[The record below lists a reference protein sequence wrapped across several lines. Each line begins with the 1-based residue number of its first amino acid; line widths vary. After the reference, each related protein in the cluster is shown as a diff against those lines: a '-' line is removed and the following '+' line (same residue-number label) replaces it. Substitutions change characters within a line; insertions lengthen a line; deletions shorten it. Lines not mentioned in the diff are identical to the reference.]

1 MAIKLGGGGGSASQ
15 VNEIVYLNE
24 SANTITLDDERVY
37 LKGGVF
43 ETDPTEYPD
52 AVFEWKAL
60 GPKIFYNGQGSQ
72 GRGMEYDGAWLW
84 QVNNASNYLFKYNL
98 STLSYA
104 SFGFSLN
111 NQCSDAGGVAWD
123 GNYFWVVCTNQ
134 NHAFKYN
141 ASGTYQNTNFSTYS
155 QDADPHDIVWDG
167 THFWVLGNAT
177 KKVYKYNA
185 SGSYQNVNFSVGSEI
200 SDPRGLAWDGTYFY
214 VTGYVSPTAKMYK
227 YNSSGVFQSAIAL
240 PNPTSYATTYEGLV
254 SIGSDI
260 WASPSGDPY
269 SIFKLTEASG
279 VTADSQFGGNNYLR
293 VK

>member
-1 MAIKLGGGGGSASQ
+1 MAIKLGGGGSASQ
-15 VNEIVYLNE
+15 INEIVYLND
-24 SANTITLDDERVY
+24 SANTVTLDDGRVY
-37 LKGGVF
+37 LKGSVF

-214 VTGYVSPTAKMYK
+214 VTGYVDPTAKMYK

-260 WASPSGDPY
+260 WAGPGGDPY